1 MSIPASLFLAADES
15 IPQIFGLN
23 WAGFIA
29 QVITFGIVAY
39 VLKTYAFQP
48 IIDVLEERRRRI
60 SEGQANAEK
69 IKAQLAESEVK
80 YREMLDQANAQSQK
94 LIDEARTSGEAVR
107 VRAVQDATAE
117 AERVAARGREQ
128 TQLEHDRVISEIKR
142 EMGRLVIETTSKVT
156 GKVLTAEDQQ
166 RIGEETTRQIA

>member
-1 MSIPASLFLAADES
+1 MPIPASLFLAADES

-39 VLKTYAFQP
+39 VLKTYAFGP

-60 SEGQANAEK
+60 SEGQANADK

-94 LIDEARTSGEAVR
+94 LIDEARQSGEAVR
-107 VRAVQDATAE
+107 ARAVQDATAE

-156 GKVLTAEDQQ
+156 GKVLTSEDQQ

>member
-1 MSIPASLFLAADES
+1 M
-15 IPQIFGLN
+15 
-23 WAGFIA
+23 
-29 QVITFGIVAY
+29 
-39 VLKTYAFQP
+39 
-48 IIDVLEERRRRI
+48 LEERRRRI

-69 IKAQLAESEVK
+69 IKQQLAESEVK

-107 VRAVQDATAE
+107 QRAVQDATAE
-117 AERVAARGREQ
+117 AERVAARAREQ
-128 TQLEHDRVISEIKR
+128 TMLEHDRVLSEVKR
-142 EMGRLVIETTSKVT
+142 ELGRLVIETTSKVT

>member
-1 MSIPASLFLAADES
+1 MHVPAFLFLAEQES

-29 QVITFGIVAY
+29 QVIAFGIVLF

-48 IIDVLEERRRRI
+48 IIDILEERRRRI
-60 SEGQANAEK
+60 AEGQANAEK
-69 IKAQLAESEVK
+69 IKQQLAESEVK
-80 YREMLDQANAQSQK
+80 YRELLDQANAQSAK
-94 LIDEARTSGEAVR
+94 LIAEARTSSDALAARRAQEAVTESER
-107 VRAVQDATAE
+107 IIARAREAT
-117 AERVAARGREQ
+117 
-128 TQLEHDRVISEIKR
+128 TLEHDRVLSEVKR
-142 EMGRLVIETTSKVT
+142 ELGRLVIETTSKVT